1 MKIPAAGTHLKKRG
15 PRFVKAFTRLLRDPR
30 ISTTDKCVLFAL
42 KSYADVNDHC
52 FPAIQTI
59 AADLGVRRSTVVA
72 SLKRLESYRLITRIP
87 RFKGGKQTSSDYHI
101 DDLHFT
107 IHRSVRA
114 GAESA
119 PLDAGAKTAPRSRAI
134 EEEQP
139 LREKLIQF
147 TPKSA

>member
-1 MKIPAAGTHLKKRG
+1 VNTPLKKRG

-42 KSYADVNDHC
+42 KSYADANDHC
-52 FPAIQTI
+52 FPSVNTI
-59 AADLGVRRSTVVA
+59 AADLGIWRKTVVR
-72 SLKRLESYRLITRIP
+72 SLSRLEQYRLITRIP
-87 RFKGGKQTSSDYHI
+87 RFKAGKQTSSDYHI

-107 IHRSVRA
+107 LHRAIGSGVKMT
-114 GAESA
+114 
-119 PLDAGAKTAPRSRAI
+119 PLDTGVKMTPRSRAI

-147 TPKSA
+147 NPKSA